1 LTLIPKKVKAD
12 LDKLKPNSLTELSQ
26 LIVSV
31 PPPIIWLTGELLLG
45 TIQRKSVI
53 TIDRDT
59 GEETERNPLKK
70 PIDIIPIPN
79 PWDPFGRNF
88 DFGKIEQGSI
98 LRLAWFIINGVY
110 AFGPK
115 RTVGTK

>member
-12 LDKLKPNSLTELSQ
+12 IDKLKPASLTELSQ

-31 PPPIIWLTGELLLG
+31 PPPIIWLTGELILG

-53 TIDRDT
+53 TIDPVT
-59 GEETERNPLKK
+59 NEEVERNPLKK
-70 PIDIIPIPN
+70 PVDIVPIPIPF
-79 PWDPFGRNF
+79 DPLGRNY
-88 DFGKIEQGSI
+88 DFGKIESGSI

>member
-1 LTLIPKKVKAD
+1 LTVIPKKVKAD
-12 LDKLKPNSLTELSQ
+12 LDKLKPVSLTELSQ
-26 LIVSV
+26 LIVSI
-31 PPPIIWLTGELLLG
+31 PPPIIWLTGEAILS

-53 TIDRDT
+53 SIDRET
-59 GEETERNPLKK
+59 GEEVERNPLKK
-70 PIDIIPIPN
+70 PIDLVPIPN

-88 DFGKIEQGSI
+88 DLGKVESGSL

-115 RTVGTK
+115 RTIQK